1 MKEMTDLFKK
11 TFTPRL
17 AGSGTRKIRVEQ
29 GTEVA
34 STRLIDPLN
43 RAQLSGLNLS
53 KIAIRPNCLDILS
66 KPSRMGGVLRYPN
79 EEE

>member
-1 MKEMTDLFKK
+1 MTIFKK

-17 AGSGTRKIRVEQ
+17 AGSGKRKIRVEQ
-29 GTEVA
+29 GTEIA

-53 KIAIRPNCLDILS
+53 KIAMRPRCLEILS
-66 KPSRMGGVLRYPN
+66 KPSRLGGVLYYPDG

>member
-11 TFTPRL
+11 TFMPRL

-34 STRLIDPLN
+34 SRRLIDPLD
-43 RAQLSGLNLS
+43 RPLLVGLDIN
-53 KIAIRPNCLDILS
+53 KIAMRPGSLDIL
-66 KPSRMGGVLRYPN
+66 KNPSRIGKNLTYK
-79 EEE
+79 EE